1 MANEPQEKID
11 FSKITYVDYKN
22 VDLLKRFLN
31 EQGMLMP
38 RRVSGVSAHF
48 QRQLTSAVKR
58 ARHLA
63 LLPFAADT
71 IR

>member
-11 FSKITYVDYKN
+11 FSKIDYVDYKN

-38 RRVSGVSAHF
+38 RRVSGVSAEF
-48 QRQLTSAVKR
+48 QRQLTLSLI
-58 ARHLA
+58 H
-63 LLPFAADT
+63 
-71 IR
+71 I